1 MNRKYRLYMTLLLCL
16 SGLVLILY
24 LCLYCHLNKNTE
36 TAPAH
41 RITAILNSEDNLF
54 WGGVWKNL
62 RTTAAKCHLDIS
74 EYQLTLSESV
84 NDYLE
89 IALETGT
96 DGIIFNP
103 SSVFN
108 DDTRKLLQK
117 AHDAGMALIS
127 LDSRYSDVPA
137 FYIGI
142 DNAAASRSITD
153 YITERIQDEHI
164 FLISNYINY
173 SNPLNIRFH
182 TIQELLTASGYQNR
196 MEILRLP
203 QDNTEIREYLNQ
215 QLTDFDGSAYIVAIG
230 PQQTLITA
238 RLLAQM
244 DDSSRFHLI
253 GFGETDEAFSLLDT
267 EMIEALLV
275 QDNSQLGTLAAE
287 YMEKLLNGTVS
298 VPGSAS
304 VSHTLRLKEES

>member
-1 MNRKYRLYMTLLLCL
+1 
-16 SGLVLILY
+16 
-24 LCLYCHLNKNTE
+24 
-36 TAPAH
+36 
-41 RITAILNSEDNLF
+41 
-54 WGGVWKNL
+54 
-62 RTTAAKCHLDIS
+62 
-74 EYQLTLSESV
+74 
-84 NDYLE
+84 
-89 IALETGT
+89 
-96 DGIIFNP
+96 
-103 SSVFN
+103 
-108 DDTRKLLQK
+108 
-117 AHDAGMALIS
+117 MALIS

-153 YITERIQDEHI
+153 YITERIQEEHI

-182 TIQELLTASGYQNR
+182 TIQELLAASGYQNR

-253 GFGETDEAFSLLDT
+253 GFGETDEAFSLLDAG
-267 EMIEALLV
+267 MIEALLV
-275 QDNSQLGTLAAE
+275 QDNHQLGTLAAE

-304 VSHTLRLKEES
+304 VSHTLRLKEET